1 MAKGNRFK
9 TAAPTIDF
17 DDPSVLTARPAD
29 VTPAAP
35 IVEEEIIPAAPV
47 VEEKP
52 KAAAPK
58 VEVENLLAGK
68 IAKKQAGKS
77 YAIYLDTDVVDA
89 LDKLAKQNKLS
100 RSKALNEL
108 LRGLLLK
115 E

>member
-9 TAAPTIDF
+9 SAAPTIDF
-17 DDPSVLTARPAD
+17 DDPAVLTVKPSE
-29 VTPAAP
+29 VVKKEEPVIPAAP
-35 IVEEEIIPAAPV
+35 IDEAPIAP
-47 VEEKP
+47 EK
-52 KAAAPK
+52 KT
-58 VEVENLLAGK
+58 VENLLAGK